1 MSKFLLDIAFEK
13 GFKLILGKHLDYS
26 TMRVNGICSI
36 YEDNQGRQIIWGL
49 HEYKKPPTLIYPRP
63 NILKY
68 IMLSEHPYISN
79 IKFEND
85 KRICI
90 GQQYDDVVNQALK
103 EIDNELLFE
112 AMFDKSIIIK
122 LN

>member
-13 GFKLILGKHLDYS
+13 GFKLISGKHLDYS
-26 TMRVNGICSI
+26 TMRVNGIASI
-36 YEDNQGRQIIWGL
+36 YEDNKGRQIIWGL

-63 NILKY
+63 NIVKY
-68 IMLSEHPYISN
+68 IMLSEHPCFTNITPEKDKKIYI
-79 IKFEND
+79 D
-85 KRICI
+85 
-90 GQQYDDVVNQALK
+90 QQYDDVVNQALK

-112 AMFDKSIIIK
+112 AMFDKSIIIE